1 MAEQSI
7 NQASLLAEGMSPL
20 NVAGLFDIVI
30 GLAFIVFLIFAL
42 AFLFRKFGNAGVG
55 MGGLIKVVA
64 AMSLGGRDRI
74 ALISVGQKQLLLG
87 ISPGRI
93 ATLHVFEDNI
103 EDVTAAS
110 VVGQS
115 QNSGSE
121 FSKKLQAMLAG
132 NRS

>member
-1 MAEQSI
+1 MAEQTT
-7 NQASLLAEGMSPL
+7 NQASILAEGMSPF
-20 NVAGLFDIVI
+20 NVAGLFDVVI

-42 AFLFRKFGNAGVG
+42 AFLFKKYGSAGVG

-74 ALISVGQKQLLLG
+74 ALITVGQKQMLLG

-93 ATLHVFEDNI
+93 ATLHVFEEAL
-103 EDVTAAS
+103 EDITASA
-110 VVGQS
+110 GQS
-115 QNSGSE
+115 QNPSSE
-121 FSKKLQAMLAG
+121 FAKKLQGLLSG

>member
-1 MAEQSI
+1 MAEQST

-20 NVAGLFDIVI
+20 NVTGLFDVVI

-74 ALISVGQKQLLLG
+74 ALISVGQKQMLLG

-93 ATLHVFEDNI
+93 ATLHVFEEAI
-103 EDVTAAS
+103 EDAA
-110 VVGQS
+110 VANVMGQS

-121 FSKKLQAMLAG
+121 FSKKLQGLLSG